1 MRSAVTLAILL
12 LAAPFVATPASANGS
27 PDMTI
32 SMLDRF
38 HLSHEQVYFTVVA
51 DNLTTGSLLELRW
64 ILHDG
69 DLATGTEILNGS
81 MVRTATGDSKSLSFQ
96 MSQFYTGN
104 NWYTVAIELYQ
115 DGNLVDSD
123 SHHFSVFSNVDE
135 PQFSQMVIFG
145 DSLSDMGNVKDSI
158 MNMPAVPPYWQ
169 GRFSNGPVWAEYV
182 AAELGLS
189 LQHGTGSGE
198 GNNRAYGGS
207 QTGQGYSYILLP
219 NTGTQ
224 INNYL
229 ANVHSSFNSTDLV
242 VIWSGGNDF
251 LYGLADA
258 NTTHANMVSHVEA
271 VIQAGAKNILLP
283 NLPPLELTP
292 EVRNKSSNQQQQIA
306 ASISSYNS
314 ALAYSMPTLAS
325 THGVDIMLVDTHSMF
340 YDFMHNS
347 TYLGLTNLVDMACQ
361 SSGSILPLPICNSGD
376 PVVSNV
382 DEYVFFDKA
391 HPTAAMHE
399 LISIQAMLAIG
410 DKDADDDGV
419 IDDFDTCPW
428 TDAGRIANETGC
440 SIEQQ
445 DDDAD
450 GVQNS
455 LDDCPQ
461 TPAGSTVDENGC
473 SAAQRDSDND
483 GFSDDID
490 PCPYS
495 PTGGDHDN
503 DGCTN
508 PEDEDDDNDGV
519 QDVDDECPTG
529 AVGWTSLPQVDIDGD
544 GCRDVDEDEDDDGD
558 GLSDA
563 EEYQKGTDQT
573 LWDTDGDGINDKD
586 DPFPLDS
593 TQWEDYDGDGY
604 GDNPL
609 GNIPDYFPAD
619 STQWSDSDGDGFG
632 DNPDGMNPDH
642 FVNDGTQWND
652 SDGDGYGDNPDGFAA
667 DACPDVI
674 GTSSVPPGCPDSDAD
689 GYANDYDAFPMN
701 INQWNDSDGDGY
713 GNNPGFQNSDD
724 FPDDPSEWNDTDGD
738 GYGDNAADKFPDD
751 PLEWND
757 TDGDGCGDNSD
768 VFPEDP
774 SECLDYDEDGVG
786 DNADAFRRDPA
797 EWEDSDGDGVGDNA
811 DALPNDPRDWQDSD
825 GDGIGDSMESSTSE
839 NFDVL
844 SGEIILAGAVI
855 VIILAAL
862 ILTGKRKK
870 PGVIDPSELW
880 FPDEGN

>member
-1 MRSAVTLAILL
+1 MRSAVTLVILL

-207 QTGQGYSYILLP
+207 QSGQGYSYILLP

-251 LYGLADA
+251 LYGLANA

-271 VIQAGAKNILLP
+271 VIQAGANNILLP

-306 ASISSYNS
+306 AGISSYNS
-314 ALAYSMPTLAS
+314 ALASSMPTLAS

-399 LISIQAMLAIG
+399 LISIQAMLAISE
-410 DKDADDDGV
+410 KDADDDGV

-445 DDDAD
+445 DDDGD

-473 SAAQRDSDND
+473 SAAQRDSDDD

-519 QDVDDECPTG
+519 PDVDDECPTG
-529 AVGWTSLPQVDIDGD
+529 AVGWTSSPQLDIDGD
-544 GCRDVDEDEDDDGD
+544 GCRDVD
-558 GLSDA
+558 
-563 EEYQKGTDQT
+563 
-573 LWDTDGDGINDKD
+573 
-586 DPFPLDS
+586 
-593 TQWEDYDGDGY
+593 
-604 GDNPL
+604 
-609 GNIPDYFPAD
+609 
-619 STQWSDSDGDGFG
+619 
-632 DNPDGMNPDH
+632 
-642 FVNDGTQWND
+642 
-652 SDGDGYGDNPDGFAA
+652 
-667 DACPDVI
+667 
-674 GTSSVPPGCPDSDAD
+674 
-689 GYANDYDAFPMN
+689 
-701 INQWNDSDGDGY
+701 
-713 GNNPGFQNSDD
+713 
-724 FPDDPSEWNDTDGD
+724 
-738 GYGDNAADKFPDD
+738 
-751 PLEWND
+751 
-757 TDGDGCGDNSD
+757 
-768 VFPEDP
+768 
-774 SECLDYDEDGVG
+774 
-786 DNADAFRRDPA
+786 
-797 EWEDSDGDGVGDNA
+797 
-811 DALPNDPRDWQDSD
+811 
-825 GDGIGDSMESSTSE
+825 
-839 NFDVL
+839 
-844 SGEIILAGAVI
+844 
-855 VIILAAL
+855 
-862 ILTGKRKK
+862 
-870 PGVIDPSELW
+870 
-880 FPDEGN
+880 